1 MLDEIFDLAF
11 QGLFNLIPDAVVKVV
26 VLLVGTTAALIGA
39 MMIGAGESVRIG
51 GVLTAL
57 GLLLV
62 VGVLASWY
70 R

>member
-1 MLDEIFDLAF
+1 MLDEILDLAF
-11 QGLFNLIPDAVVKVV
+11 QGLFDLIPDAVVRAI
-26 VLLVGTTAALIGA
+26 VLLAGATAALIGA

>member
-1 MLDEIFDLAF
+1 MLDELFDLAF
-11 QGLFNLIPDAVVKVV
+11 QGLFNLIPDPVVKA
-26 VLLVGTTAALIGA
+26 VLLLSGAVAALIGA
-39 MMIGAGESVRIG
+39 MMLGAGESVVIG
-51 GVLTAL
+51 GALTVV

>member
-11 QGLFNLIPDAVVKVV
+11 QGLFNLIPDAVVKAI
-26 VLLVGTTAALIGA
+26 VLLAGTAATLIGA

-57 GLLLV
+57 GLLLA

>member
-11 QGLFNLIPDAVVKVV
+11 QGLFDLIPDAVVKVI
-26 VLLVGTTAALIGA
+26 VLSAGAAAALIGS
-39 MMIGAGESVRIG
+39 MMIAAGESVRIG
-51 GVLTAL
+51 GALTAL